1 MQTLDE
7 WGDWFLA
14 LDRPNYSGAI
24 PIHVRDMMQLP
35 TKHPKVYEEFMKG
48 NFVVQRSRHK
58 FSLMGKDQSHE
69 HSNKLLQQSGG
80 MNSF

>member
-1 MQTLDE
+1 
-7 WGDWFLA
+7 
-14 LDRPNYSGAI
+14 
-24 PIHVRDMMQLP
+24 MMQLP

-48 NFVVQRSRHK
+48 NFVVQRSPHK

-80 MNSF
+80 GIADLYDKADSMALYMLSAPETA